1 MIKYKVVLTK
11 EERDELIEY
20 TRKGSHTT
28 KRVIHSLILLNVDQS
43 KHNRERQT
51 NEEICK
57 VLKIGMRTIDRVK
70 QRFVLEGFEAAL
82 GIAPSSR
89 VYKKKVDGDIEAHL
103 VSIACSEPPK
113 GFGRW
118 SLRMLADRMVELNY
132 VDEISYETVRKTLKK
147 TNLNLGELKAG

>member
-1 MIKYKVVLTK
+1 MIKYVVTLTE
-11 EERDELIEY
+11 EERNELIEY
-20 TRKGSHTT
+20 TRRGSHTA

-43 KHNRERQT
+43 EFNTEHQT

-70 QRFVLEGFEAAL
+70 QKFVLEGLEAAL

-89 VYKKKVDGDIEAHL
+89 VYKKKIDGDIEAHL

-118 SLRMLADRMVELNY
+118 SLRMLADRMIELNY
-132 VDEISYETVRKTLKK
+132 VEEISYETVRKTLKK
-147 TNLNLGELKAG
+147 TN

>member
-1 MIKYKVVLTK
+1 MIKYVVTLTK
-11 EERDELIEY
+11 EERNELIEY
-20 TRKGSHTT
+20 TRRGSHTA

-43 KHNRERQT
+43 EFNTEHQT

-70 QRFVLEGFEAAL
+70 QKFVLEGLEAAL

-89 VYKKKVDGDIEAHL
+89 VYKKKIDGDIEAHL

-118 SLRMLADRMVELNY
+118 SLRMLADRMIELNY
-132 VDEISYETVRKTLKK
+132 VEKISYETVRKTLKK
-147 TNLNLGELKAG
+147 TN

>member
-1 MIKYKVVLTK
+1 MIKYVVTLTE
-11 EERDELIEY
+11 EERNELIEY
-20 TRKGSHTT
+20 TRRGSHTA

-43 KHNRERQT
+43 EFNTEHQT

-70 QRFVLEGFEAAL
+70 QKFVLEGLVAAL

-89 VYKKKVDGDIEAHL
+89 VYKKKIDGDIEAHL

-118 SLRMLADRMVELNY
+118 SLRMLADRMIELNY
-132 VDEISYETVRKTLKK
+132 VEEISYETVRKTLKK
-147 TNLNLGELKAG
+147 TN